1 MSLEEK
7 VKTSIERIQ
16 RFADIADTYSPDGKA
31 GYYLAF
37 SGGKDSIVT
46 KRLLDMAGVKYDAHY
61 RVTSVDPPELVL
73 FIKEYHPD
81 VEREIPRDDDGQP
94 ITMWNLIPAR
104 RMPPTRIV
112 RYCCE
117 ALKETGGGDR
127 FGITGVRWAE
137 SSNRKQNQGIITIPK
152 KNKNTANLLKH
163 ENFMKTIRGGGAQQ
177 RQRRGKGTNRGMPYA
192 EQDDTQPDYRLDGR
206 RRLGIYP
213 AGKHSVLRAIR

>member
-1 MSLEEK
+1 MDELKKK
-7 VKTSIERIQ
+7 VETSIDRIQ

-61 RVTSVDPPELVL
+61 RVTSVDPPELVR

-152 KNKNTANLLKH
+152 KNKNNAKLLEY
-163 ENFMKTIRGGGAQQ
+163 ENFMKTIRGGWCSTTTTT
-177 RQRRGKGTNRGMPYA
+177 RQGNKSRHARR
-192 EQDDTQPDYRLDGR
+192 
-206 RRLGIYP
+206 
-213 AGKHSVLRAIR
+213 